1 MKKPFPEVI
10 KANIGD
16 CHAMGQVPI
25 TFIRQVLALVS
36 YPELLNDPK
45 FPSDIKERARTI
57 LTGCRGGSVG
67 SYTDSPGIEII
78 RKHVAQYIERRDG
91 GIPCDWQNIILSAG
105 TVLLLLV
112 FYFYCKMLV
121 CP

>member
-1 MKKPFPEVI
+1 MI

-36 YPELLNDPK
+36 YPKLLNDK
-45 FPSDIKERARTI
+45 QFPEDAKERARTI
-57 LTGCRGGSVG
+57 LAGCRGGSVG

-78 RKHVAQYIERRDG
+78 RKHVAQYIEDRDG
-91 GIPCDWQNIILSAG
+91 IPSDWQNIIISAG
-105 TVLLLLV
+105 IITYIQFKFCFNLLIN
-112 FYFYCKMLV
+112 FFAYRR
-121 CP
+121 